1 MGTADYGGRMVRML
15 RTLSIVLATL
25 ALLVLPAS
33 AARAEGEDWKVTR
46 YDLMARLDQAGTAT
60 VTLNLDFDFG
70 NDLGRGPFITFVE
83 RQAVEGNPD
92 VWRMVDI
99 TLGAVTSSTGAPT
112 AVATTHENGSLVIR
126 IGEENKKILRG
137 VHSYTIT
144 YTARGLI
151 APNHPVSGMDE
162 LSWSAVGGGWQ
173 VPLSNVSV
181 TVTGPTTI
189 QKTACFWGADYSQ
202 PCAAESTAATAT
214 FGVDRL
220 APGQGMQVVAGFP
233 AGTFS
238 GAEPEYT
245 KRVSIGNMFPLT
257 PLTGS
262 LTAVL
267 GALGVGA
274 VLMRTRRAARDEVYL
289 GLTPGVRPLPG
300 TEPKV
305 GRGAVSAPVA
315 VAFTPPKGAR
325 PGEIGVLTDASADD
339 VDVTATI
346 LDLATRGHFQI
357 VESGKKTWRF
367 VQRQA
372 PAEPLTPAEQHIIST
387 LFKKGPQVTTTDLT
401 HQRYH
406 DLLPGT
412 RKRLY
417 QRVTKNLHWFKGSPA
432 NAQALA
438 VVGGLGI
445 IVAGALVGAGLGFA
459 FGLGLLGLAA
469 VATGLTILIQSG
481 KFGRRTAEGSAVLA
495 ETKGFELYLRTAE
508 ADQIKFEEGIDVFSR
523 YLPYAVIFGVTDRWV
538 RVFGELAAQG
548 RYRPNDW
555 YVGPTGYFHGA
566 SFGHAMT
573 SLSGQLSS
581 SMHAAVASQTQATV
595 SSSGGS
601 GFSGGGGFGGGGG
614 GGW

>member
-1 MGTADYGGRMVRML
+1 MVRTL
-15 RTLSIVLATL
+15 RTLSMVLATL
-25 ALLVLPAS
+25 VLLILPAS
-33 AARAEGEDWKVTR
+33 AAHADGESWKITR
-46 YDLMARLDQAGTAT
+46 YDVMTRLDQAGTAT
-60 VTLNLDFDFG
+60 VTINLDFDFG
-70 NDLGRGPFITFVE
+70 NELGRGPFITLVE
-83 RQAVEGNPD
+83 RQAVAGDPD

-99 TLGAVTSSTGAPT
+99 KLGAVTSSTGAPT
-112 AVATTHENGSLVIR
+112 TVATTHEDGSLVLR
-126 IGEENKKILRG
+126 IGDEDKKILRG
-137 VHSYTIT
+137 VQSYTIT

-151 APNHPVSGMDE
+151 APNHPQSGMDE
-162 LSWSAVGGGWQ
+162 FTWNAIGPGWQ

-189 QKTACFWGADYSQ
+189 QKTACFWGENFNR
-202 PCAAESTAATAT
+202 PCDAESTAGTAT
-214 FGVDRL
+214 FSTARL

-233 AGTFS
+233 AGTFTD
-238 GAEPEYT
+238 AQPIYT
-245 KRVSIGNMFPLT
+245 KRVSIQNMFPVT
-257 PLTGS
+257 PLTAS

-274 VLMRTRRAARDEVYL
+274 VLLRTRRAARDEVYL

-300 TEPKV
+300 TEPKI
-305 GRGAVSAPVA
+305 GRGAVKAPVA

-325 PGEIGVLTDASADD
+325 PGEIGVLTDARADD

-346 LDLATRGHFQI
+346 LDLAARGHFQI

-367 VQRQA
+367 VQRQG
-372 PAEPLTPAEQHIIST
+372 PSEPLTPAEQHVMAT
-387 LFKKGPQVTTTDLT
+387 LFKKGPQVTTEDLT

-417 QRVTKNLHWFKGSPA
+417 QRVTKNLHWFKGSPV

-438 VVGGLGI
+438 VVGGIGI
-445 IVAGALVGAGLGFA
+445 IVLGAVVALALGYLWGF
-459 FGLGLLGLAA
+459 GLLGLAA

-538 RVFGELAAQG
+538 RIFGELAAQG
-548 RYRPNDW
+548 RYHPSDW
-555 YVGPTGYFHGA
+555 YVGPTGYFYGA
-566 SFGHAMT
+566 SFGHAVS

-581 SMHAAVASQTQATV
+581 SMHAAVAQQTQATV